1 MEVASIA
8 LVVAALGVTFG
19 WQPSPEDPQAY
30 EVLMQVEPELV
41 DVLHSDLHSS
51 GRQIP
56 IESHV
61 PASVTPIRNI
71 RVVVG
76 TDKLPRTPI
85 ADLQAKKSP
94 AARVVRGQEPP
105 LEYTTQFQSDD
116 GWAGDRYSPATPP
129 GSHQFDQRGATI
141 GVEPIRT
148 AQADPWTIDGAQQAA
163 TNAGNSLRDS
173 VTSGIQQANQHLS
186 QGGQQVRESA
196 ESASREFGQ
205 QLQSMTGLGGQSSP
219 PPAATSASG
228 KSPSTW
234 PAPPP
239 LATSTQAPQLSSPA
253 SSASTTAT
261 WSSIQPQL
269 APPRLPIPTMTDSTR
284 IASNPTLGSAST
296 GPSFPPPPATAT
308 APPLHS
314 VLSAPA
320 TSSQQSANQ
329 DWASVW
335 GTSGTARAQA
345 SDADA
350 GVGLEPV
357 PPRVRTSAP
366 PRTAATKTDSDTWGW
381 ADPPATSAPPK
392 SDERYNQP
400 TASAQQSDL
409 AADAWANFS
418 PSPNSPTN
426 DAVADRPTP
435 PAQPQV
441 VARPTD
447 EPSVSPSATIPM
459 ATIGVAPAGYQQL
472 QQARAANGEEV
483 PWKPLLA
490 VSLALAASLGANFFL
505 GVSYADARHRY
516 LSLVAKTTHA
526 FQKEAGIAA

>member
-41 DVLHSDLHSS
+41 DVLQQ

-76 TDKLPRTPI
+76 TDELPQTSI
-85 ADLQAKKSP
+85 TKSQAENSR

-116 GWAGDRYSPATPP
+116 GWAGDRYSPATTG

-148 AQADPWTIDGAQQAA
+148 DQADPWTLDGAQQAA
-163 TNAGNSLRDS
+163 ANAGNSLRDS
-173 VTSGIQQANQHLS
+173 VTSGIQQANQQLS

-219 PPAATSASG
+219 PAATSASG
-228 KSPSTW
+228 KPPSTW

-239 LATSTQAPQLSSPA
+239 LATSTQAPQLSPLA
-253 SSASTTAT
+253 SSESTTAT

-269 APPRLPIPTMTDSTR
+269 APPRLRLPTMTDSMR
-284 IASNPTLGSAST
+284 VASNPTLGRAST

-320 TSSQQSANQ
+320 TSSHQSANQ

-357 PPRVRTSAP
+357 PPRVRSSAP
-366 PRTAATKTDSDTWGW
+366 PRMAATTTDTDTWGW

-392 SDERYNQP
+392 TDERYNQP
-400 TASAQQSDL
+400 TAPAQQSDL

-418 PSPNSPTN
+418 PAPNSTTN
-426 DAVADRPTP
+426 DPLADRHTP
-435 PAQPQV
+435 PAQPQT
-441 VARPTD
+441 VARPVD
-447 EPSVSPSATIPM
+447 ETAVSPSATISM
-459 ATIGVAPAGYQQL
+459 ATIGVAPAGNQQ
-472 QQARAANGEEV
+472 QQAGAADAEEV